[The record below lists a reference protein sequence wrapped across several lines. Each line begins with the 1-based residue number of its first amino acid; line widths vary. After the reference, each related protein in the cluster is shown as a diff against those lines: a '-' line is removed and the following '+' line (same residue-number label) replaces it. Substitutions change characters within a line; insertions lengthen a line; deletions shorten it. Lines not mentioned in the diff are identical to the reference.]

1 MCLDASRH
9 RANERTGWTMIRIE
23 DYPYPC
29 GLDLL
34 ARWQAG
40 APDSKREMTGIF
52 DAAIAGEFDA
62 NFTVLAPPDEVHST
76 ASVHMLALA
85 VLHDLYGVESW
96 DYYNT
101 DPYRYV
107 RANLAVT
114 RLVGANKF
122 YITWALYA
130 FTCEPLGQKMM
141 YPDKFPP
148 GADPDVTLINRDNWH
163 MLETPDFTTG
173 VPKAIDDILR
183 ATEELAGVP
192 PQLQISAPYSLA
204 ADIYGQEPLLADV
217 VNDPDNVNALLDHL
231 GDKVLGPW
239 MDHHIETFPNGWIE
253 LSDAS
258 GSPFFIGPENCKNM
272 SIRAIRHMLR
282 DKPYAER
289 VFDNNYR
296 GDFVTQVKK
305 KARTSRR
312 RVASKANV
320 SDRAK
325 SAEGANDGH
334 LRLMELTEAKV
345 SVNPVFIMR
354 LESDKVDISFY
365 EQQAIE
371 RNLPLT
377 SGIGSPEIDRNSIED
392 LDAKKAEM
400 RHMAGSHV
408 AAIKRVCE
416 AIDLPEDNHVG
427 GPKTSTRNLSSNWS
441 RLSWTKSTN
450 ARRLSDG
457 HDRLLPRTGQ
467 TPARPCRR
475 LGGVDVHRV

>member
-1 MCLDASRH
+1 
-9 RANERTGWTMIRIE
+9 MIKIE
-23 DYPYPC
+23 NYAYPS

-34 ARWQAG
+34 TRWQAG
-40 APDSKREMTGIF
+40 EPDAKREMTDIF
-52 DAAIAGEFDA
+52 EAAIAGEFDA
-62 NFTVLAPPDEVHST
+62 NFAVLAPPDEVHST

-85 VLHDLYGVESW
+85 VLHDLYGNESW

-114 RLVGANKF
+114 RLLGINKF

-148 GADPDVTLINRDNWH
+148 GADPDTVLITKDNWPQ
-163 MLETPDFTTG
+163 LETPDFTIG
-173 VPKAIDDILR
+173 VPKAIDDIMR
-183 ATEELAGVP
+183 VTEELTGMP
-192 PQLQISAPYSLA
+192 PLLQISAPYSLA

-239 MDHHIETFPNGWIE
+239 MDHHMEVFPNGWVE

-272 SIRAIRHMLR
+272 SIRSIRHMLR
-282 DKPYAER
+282 DKPYADR

-296 GDFVTQVKK
+296 GDFVAEVKK
-305 KARTSRR
+305 KGRTSRR
-312 RVASKANV
+312 KIPESVNV
-320 SDRAK
+320 DRG
-325 SAEGANDGH
+325 SLLD
-334 LRLMELTEAKV
+334 LTDAKV

-354 LESDKVDISFY
+354 LEADKVNISFY
-365 EQQAIE
+365 EEQAIQ

-392 LDAKKAEM
+392 LDAAKVEFAEKT
-400 RHMAGSHV
+400 RSFV
-408 AAIKRVCE
+408 DAIKRVCE
-416 AIDLPEDNHVG
+416 TIDLPADYHVG
-427 GPKTSTRNLSSNWS
+427 APWPSHVYFEDVNGQSQFGLIEIILNEINNCAPFE
-441 RLSWTKSTN
+441 
-450 ARRLSDG
+450 RR
-457 HDRLLPRTGQ
+457 
-467 TPARPCRR
+467 A
-475 LGGVDVHRV
+475 

>member
-1 MCLDASRH
+1 
-9 RANERTGWTMIRIE
+9 MIKIE
-23 DYPYPC
+23 NYAYPS

-34 ARWQAG
+34 TRWQAG
-40 APDSKREMTGIF
+40 EPDAKREMTDIF
-52 DAAIAGEFDA
+52 EAAIAGEFDA
-62 NFTVLAPPDEVHST
+62 NFAVLAPPDEVHST

-85 VLHDLYGVESW
+85 VLHDLYGNESW

-114 RLVGANKF
+114 RLLGINKF

-148 GADPDVTLINRDNWH
+148 GADPDTVLITKDNWPQ
-163 MLETPDFTTG
+163 LETPDFTIG
-173 VPKAIDDILR
+173 VPKAIDDIMR
-183 ATEELAGVP
+183 VTEELTGMP
-192 PQLQISAPYSLA
+192 PLLQISAPYSLA

-239 MDHHIETFPNGWIE
+239 MDHHMEVFPNGWVE

-272 SIRAIRHMLR
+272 SIRSIRHMLR
-282 DKPYAER
+282 DKPYADR

-296 GDFVTQVKK
+296 GDFVAEVKRK
-305 KARTSRR
+305 RRASRR
-312 RVASKANV
+312 KI
-320 SDRAK
+320 
-325 SAEGANDGH
+325 AEGANTDSGS
-334 LRLMELTEAKV
+334 LLDLTDAKV

-354 LESDKVDISFY
+354 LEADNVQISFY
-365 EQQAIE
+365 EEQAIQ
-371 RNLPLT
+371 RTLPLP

-392 LDAKKAEM
+392 LDAAKVEFAEKT
-400 RHMAGSHV
+400 RSFV
-408 AAIKRVCE
+408 DAIKRVCE
-416 AIDLPEDNHVG
+416 TIDLPADNHVG
-427 GPKTSTRNLSSNWS
+427 APWPSHVYFEDVNGQSQFGLIEIILNEINNCAPFE
-441 RLSWTKSTN
+441 
-450 ARRLSDG
+450 RR
-457 HDRLLPRTGQ
+457 
-467 TPARPCRR
+467 A
-475 LGGVDVHRV
+475 